1 MDLLVI
7 VLHVLAAALW
17 IGGSFA
23 LTFVAVPVI
32 RKLEGEARAR
42 SMRELGRR
50 WRALGYGSLAVLVP
64 TGLLLAD
71 DLGALHWRVLF
82 HTDFG
87 QVLTVKSA
95 LVVSL
100 VVTAVLHD
108 YVLGPR
114 LAREI
119 RAGGPERSRRK
130 LVVVGWT
137 NLATTTAIAVLGA
150 WLAWK
155 A

>member
-1 MDLLVI
+1 MDLVVV
-7 VLHVLAAALW
+7 VLHVLAAAVW
-17 IGGSFA
+17 IGGSVA
-23 LTFVAVPVI
+23 LVFVAVPVI
-32 RKLEGEARAR
+32 LRLEGEARA
-42 SMRELGRR
+42 SSLRELGRR

-71 DLGALHWRVLF
+71 DHGALHWRVLF

-87 QVLTVKSA
+87 QVLMVKSA

-119 RAGGPERSRRK
+119 RAGGPERSRRR

-155 A
+155 V